1 MANCARITAKD
12 ILATN
17 GVVHVV
23 DKVSYEGYL
32 IADNLD
38 NFDDQMIQPATN
50 SLGQILTD
58 DFGFAKFSAALKASG
73 GDDSN

>member
-1 MANCARITAKD
+1 M
-12 ILATN
+12 
-17 GVVHVV
+17 
-23 DKVSYEGYL
+23 